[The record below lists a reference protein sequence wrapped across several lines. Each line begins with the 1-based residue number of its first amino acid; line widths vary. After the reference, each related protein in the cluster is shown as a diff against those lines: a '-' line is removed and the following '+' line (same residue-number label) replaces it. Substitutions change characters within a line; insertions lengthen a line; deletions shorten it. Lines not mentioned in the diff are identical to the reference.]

1 MSGQGFGASRAQ
13 GLGFTKLFYNFRGS
27 EAGSNGCIVS
37 HPHASNLPWLNYDE
51 LKNEVTPIE
60 AG

>member
-13 GLGFTKLFYNFRGS
+13 GLGFTKPFYNFRGES
-27 EAGSNGCIVS
+27 SGCIVS
-37 HPHASNLPWLNYDE
+37 HPHASNLPWLTYDE
-51 LKNEVTPIE
+51 LKSGVTPIE